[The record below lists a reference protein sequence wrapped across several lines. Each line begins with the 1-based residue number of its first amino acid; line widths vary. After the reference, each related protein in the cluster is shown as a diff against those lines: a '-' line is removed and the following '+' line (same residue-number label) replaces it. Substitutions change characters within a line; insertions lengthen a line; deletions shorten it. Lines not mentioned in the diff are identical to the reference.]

1 MPQGDYIELH
11 RKRNGYR
18 LDHFERKRKKEA
30 RQVHKRS
37 EMAQKALGIKGKM
50 FAKKR
55 YAEKALMKKTLA
67 MHEESSSRRKVDDEV
82 QEGAVPAYLLDR
94 ESTTRAKVLSNTIK
108 QKRKEK
114 AGKWEVPLPKV
125 RPVAE
130 DEMFKVIRTGKRRS
144 IIMKISDSHHL
155 FLPFAAKQ
163 WKRMVTKATF
173 VGPGFTRKP
182 PKYERFIRPSGLRF
196 TKAHVTH
203 PELKCTFNLEIIGV
217 KKNPNGPMYTSLGV
231 ITKGTIIEVNVSEL
245 GLVTPAGKVVWG
257 KYGQV
262 TNNPEN
268 DGCIN
273 AVLLV

>member
-1 MPQGDYIELH
+1 MAQGDYMDEH
-11 RKRNGYR
+11 KKKYGRRF
-18 LDHFERKRKKEA
+18 DHDERERKKKA
-30 RQVHKRS
+30 RDVHKHS
-37 EMAQKALGIKGKM
+37 KMAQKSIGIKGKM
-50 FAKKR
+50 IAKKN
-55 YAEKALMKKTLA
+55 YSEKALMKRTLK
-67 MHEESSSRRKVDDEV
+67 MHEESLSRRKADENVD
-82 QEGAVPAYLLDR
+82 EGALPAYLIDR
-94 ESTTRAKVLSNTIK
+94 EKTSRAKVLSNTIK

-130 DEMFKVIRTGKRRS
+130 EEMFRVIRSGKR
-144 IIMKISDSHHL
+144 KT
-155 FLPFAAKQ
+155 KQ

-203 PELKCTFNLEIIGV
+203 PELKCTFCLEIIGI

-231 ITKGTIIEVNVSEL
+231 MTRGTIIEVNVSEL
-245 GLVTPAGKVVWG
+245 GLVTPSGKVVWG
-257 KYGQV
+257 KYAQV
-262 TNNPEN
+262 TNNPEL